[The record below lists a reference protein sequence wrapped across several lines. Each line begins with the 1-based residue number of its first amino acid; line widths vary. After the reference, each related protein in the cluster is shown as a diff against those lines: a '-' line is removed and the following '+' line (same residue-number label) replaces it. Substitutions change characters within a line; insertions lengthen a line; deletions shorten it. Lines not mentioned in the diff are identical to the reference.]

1 MKSETKTW
9 LKRLAILAVLAAA
22 TYLFRP
28 VLSAAFGAGVGLAT
42 AAVYLAAYI
51 FSAVA
56 LPLIFITLIKFVYSL
71 WIKTYF
77 RAWHINRIRNARQL
91 REAVN
96 RGRTDH

>member
-1 MKSETKTW
+1 MRYG
-9 LKRLAILAVLAAA
+9 LPLPVVLVVALLLAL
-22 TYLFRP
+22 TR
-28 VLSAAFGAGVGLAT
+28 
-42 AAVYLAAYI
+42 
-51 FSAVA
+51 SAVA